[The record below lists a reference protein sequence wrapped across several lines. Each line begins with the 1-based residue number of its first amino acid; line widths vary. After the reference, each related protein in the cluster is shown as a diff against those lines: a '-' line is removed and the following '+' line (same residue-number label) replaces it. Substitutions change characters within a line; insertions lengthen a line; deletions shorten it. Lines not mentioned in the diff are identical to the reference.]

1 MSQTPMSTA
10 SFVSE
15 LSSNPVFAKPKTH
28 AVVSEARM
36 SLLMGG
42 ATVAFACIL
51 LAMAHG
57 DKRKRE
63 EEPEEYMTMEA
74 LDKRIN
80 QVRDIQIKTDMFSGL
95 AVIFGAA
102 MTIFLYKP
110 SNVEASQAALL
121 KYLKLKGVV
130 EDDFVQVLKNVRPY
144 RIKTLK
150 I

>member
-1 MSQTPMSTA
+1 MSTTA
-10 SFVSE
+10 FVSE
-15 LSSNPVFAKPKTH
+15 LSSNPVFAKSKTH

-36 SLLMGG
+36 SLLSGG
-42 ATVAFACIL
+42 VTLAFALFL
-51 LAMAHG
+51 LNMARN
-57 DKRKRE
+57 DKQRRA

-80 QVRDIQIKTDMFSGL
+80 KVRDIQIKTDMFSGL
-95 AVIFGAA
+95 ALIVGAA
-102 MTIFLYKP
+102 MTILRYRP
-110 SNVEASQAALL
+110 SNVEVSQAALL

>member
-1 MSQTPMSTA
+1 MSTTA
-10 SFVSE
+10 FVSD

-36 SLLMGG
+36 SILMG
-42 ATVAFACIL
+42 AVTVAFACIL

-57 DKRKRE
+57 DKRRRE
-63 EEPEEYMTMEA
+63 ENPEEYMTMEA
-74 LDKRIN
+74 LDKRVN
-80 QVRDIQIKTDMFSGL
+80 KVRDIQIKMDMFSGL
-95 AVIFGAA
+95 GVIFGAA
-102 MTIFLYKP
+102 MTIFRYKP

-144 RIKTLK
+144 RIRTLK